1 MVKMLIESME
11 KPFEPERPEENIMIS
26 GDIFQSKS
34 IAPMLIGQLLD
45 TSFDDPEYLYELK
58 WDGVR
63 CLAYLEDGAVELR
76 NKRNLRV
83 SALYPELMQIHQQI
97 KGRKRCILDGE
108 LIVLKDGKT
117 QFFEVL
123 RRALMNDKTKIQLLA
138 RRYPQ
143 ALLPLIFYI
152 MARQLDQ

>member
-1 MVKMLIESME
+1 
-11 KPFEPERPEENIMIS
+11 MIS

-83 SALYPELMQIHQQI
+83 SALYPS
-97 KGRKRCILDGE
+97 
-108 LIVLKDGKT
+108 
-117 QFFEVL
+117 
-123 RRALMNDKTKIQLLA
+123 
-138 RRYPQ
+138 
-143 ALLPLIFYI
+143 
-152 MARQLDQ
+152 